1 MKFGQGFQASLE
13 RGEYPREWIDSAIS
27 YKKLKKCIKRV
38 QQELRSYGLDQ
49 ETLNA
54 LWQHVNRTGP
64 SSVKGDR
71 LLHYDDR
78 SNGKVEFTPK
88 LTIAIDPRDGS
99 PMDAWLSPET
109 RRHLQKFAHSP
120 NPKVVEVDD
129 SGSLNG
135 DQLQRERQEDRLRTE
150 NCEDD
155 TNTGRMVDQTEP
167 SDLETIEIPL
177 TSDSEFFQIL
187 RREVANLDKLQSKEQ
202 SSIELEIVQ
211 LGEDLR
217 KLKLS
222 KKRRSKEEIQA
233 WRRIFELYNDAEI
246 FLSSHEADAGA
257 RDVPHAQKQL
267 EYFNKQVADSPSSAR
282 NKLGRDA
289 TIAVDR
295 FLKINLDLLRLM
307 KYQDIN
313 RTALTKIMKK
323 FDKQTAL
330 HAQATIPDSLKSKSL
345 ITTDLAKAT
354 CFTISEEILQI
365 IPQLSDYICPVCF
378 SVTYKPVRLSCNHVF
393 CIRCMVVMQR
403 ENQKHCPL
411 CRAEVVLAAD
421 AGKLR
426 PSIHKQR
433 MSLIH
438 SDNIDY
444 ELKHFLEKNFKAEV
458 KEKQKANEEAVAIDN
473 FGELHGKPMKCVVM

>member
-1 MKFGQGFQASLE
+1 MKFGQDFQASLQ

-38 QQELRSYGLDQ
+38 QQELRSYGLDH
-49 ETLNA
+49 ETLNV
-54 LWQHVNRTGP
+54 LWQHVDQTGP
-64 SSVKGDR
+64 TSTKGDR
-71 LLHYDDR
+71 RLHYDDR
-78 SNGKVEFTPK
+78 SNGKFGFTPK
-88 LTIAIDPRDGS
+88 LTIVIDPKDGS
-99 PMDAWLSPET
+99 PLDAWLSPET
-109 RRHLQKFAHSP
+109 QRHLQKLAHASSS
-120 NPKVVEVDD
+120 NVVEVDN
-129 SGSLNG
+129 STSLNNNSP
-135 DQLQRERQEDRLRTE
+135 QTERQEDRSYTKNYEHNTE
-150 NCEDD
+150 I
-155 TNTGRMVDQTEP
+155 GRADEQTEAAG
-167 SDLETIEIPL
+167 LETIEIPL

-187 RREVANLDKLQSKEQ
+187 RRELANLDKLQSKEQ
-202 SSIELEIVQ
+202 SSITSEIVQ

-246 FLSSHEADAGA
+246 FLSSHEANAGA
-257 RDVPHAQKQL
+257 RDVPNAQKQL
-267 EYFNKQVADSPSSAR
+267 EYFNKQISPSTSSMR
-282 NKLGRDA
+282 NKLGKDA

-313 RTALTKIMKK
+313 RMALTKIMKK

-330 HAQATIPDSLKSKSL
+330 HAQANVADSLMKSKSL
-345 ITTDLAKAT
+345 VTTDLAKAT

-403 ENQKHCPL
+403 EEQKNCPL
-411 CRAEVVLAAD
+411 CRAEVVLTAD
-421 AGKLR
+421 AGKLTT
-426 PSIHKQR
+426 
-433 MSLIH
+433 
-438 SDNIDY
+438 
-444 ELKHFLEKNFKAEV
+444 HFSHTNDF
-458 KEKQKANEEAVAIDN
+458 ANT
-473 FGELHGKPMKCVVM
+473 